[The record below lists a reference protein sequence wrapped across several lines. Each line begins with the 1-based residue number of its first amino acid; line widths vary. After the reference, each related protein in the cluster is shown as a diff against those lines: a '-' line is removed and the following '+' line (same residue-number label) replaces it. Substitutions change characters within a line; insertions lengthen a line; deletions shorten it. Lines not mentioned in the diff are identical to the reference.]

1 MILGWLVD
9 TRRFTVALPED
20 KYHAWTKVIDK
31 ILANR
36 HAHVTTN
43 DLEKTLG
50 RLSHAAYVVP
60 YSRHFMGRL
69 YKACERSKRSG
80 KTRLTNPQRDD
91 LSLWRSFL
99 RRAAQGISINRLVC
113 RWPTRIVRVDACPQ
127 GIGGY
132 GLQSGIAW
140 RYQLP
145 EDLAGRAT
153 LNTLEFLAAFVGMV
167 VEFRE
172 GKKWSPVSDVLLSQ
186 GDSTSAAGWL
196 AKSSFDDN
204 CPLHLTIARSFA
216 DFCLTHEI
224 DHYTQWFPGRENKVA
239 DILSRD
245 FALDD
250 DEVTSL
256 IRKHGSPFVPQNFR
270 IIPLQP
276 ALISQ
281 IGDWL
286 RLLPKRSSCRLNP
299 RQAQQQLELLRTI
312 PRASR
317 SRPRPFLRRFGRNER
332 TEIFACFAAALRD
345 GRLRSDSLR
354 QMAMEPCPVPFVPP
368 STVWLRPSGLT
379 NLSPIHDSA
388 GRLDPFWLYN

>member
-1 MILGWLVD
+1 
-9 TRRFTVALPED
+9 
-20 KYHAWTKVIDK
+20 
-31 ILANR
+31 
-36 HAHVTTN
+36 
-43 DLEKTLG
+43 
-50 RLSHAAYVVP
+50 
-60 YSRHFMGRL
+60 MGRL

-224 DHYTQWFPGRENKVA
+224 DHYTQWFPGERTRWRTFYRETSRSTTTRSPRSSGNMA
-239 DILSRD
+239 HPLSHR
-245 FALDD
+245 
-250 DEVTSL
+250 TS
-256 IRKHGSPFVPQNFR
+256 GSSPCSQPSFR
-270 IIPLQP
+270 RLETGCVCYKTQLLPTQP
-276 ALISQ
+276 APSAAAAGTATHDSSSESESTSTLFSA
-281 IGDWL
+281 GSDETKG
-286 RLLPKRSSCRLNP
+286 RKSSRVSLPPFGTDGFAQTACDRWQWSHVGTIRATLDGVAQTFRLNK
-299 RQAQQQLELLRTI
+299 LE
-312 PRASR
+312 
-317 SRPRPFLRRFGRNER
+317 
-332 TEIFACFAAALRD
+332 
-345 GRLRSDSLR
+345 
-354 QMAMEPCPVPFVPP
+354 
-368 STVWLRPSGLT
+368 
-379 NLSPIHDSA
+379 SPIHDSA